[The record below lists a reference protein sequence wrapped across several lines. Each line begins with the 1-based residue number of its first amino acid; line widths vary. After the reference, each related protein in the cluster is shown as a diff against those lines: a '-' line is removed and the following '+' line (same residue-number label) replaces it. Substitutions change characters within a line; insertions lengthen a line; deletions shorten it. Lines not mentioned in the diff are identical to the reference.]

1 MSDGH
6 DYEEK
11 VLQTIWLTIMH
22 FRFVARRVII
32 ELMLSAVHRA
42 TAPGPEDIKIDIGQN
57 HLRDCGIEN
66 EMRNVAPIH
75 LPFRELR
82 K

>member
-32 ELMLSAVHRA
+32 ELMCPQS
-42 TAPGPEDIKIDIGQN
+42 TKPPPGPEGIKNDIGQN